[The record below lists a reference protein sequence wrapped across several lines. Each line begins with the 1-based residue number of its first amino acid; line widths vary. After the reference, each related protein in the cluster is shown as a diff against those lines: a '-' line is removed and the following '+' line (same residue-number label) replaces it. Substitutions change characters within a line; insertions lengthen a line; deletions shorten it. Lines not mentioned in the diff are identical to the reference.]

1 MLKTL
6 AYIDERHGN
15 VERYLL
21 DHGLPR
27 SVLHE
32 LREALT
38 EPR

>member
-6 AYIDERHGN
+6 AYIDARYGN

-21 DHGLPR
+21 DHGLSR
-27 SVLHE
+27 STLGD

-38 EPR
+38 EAI